1 MGTFRDVLTLD
12 TEEFRRLEQRLPDC
26 FLLDI
31 VRDKRAMQRF
41 SSLSAKERDRVVARA
56 RAARSRAEMRLL
68 VLSLSDRVEA
78 QEFY

>member
-1 MGTFRDVLTLD
+1 MDKK
-12 TEEFRRLEQRLPDC
+12 LPDG
-26 FLLDI
+26 FLLEI

-41 SSLSAKERDRVVARA
+41 SSLSVQERDRVVARA
-56 RAARSRAEMRLL
+56 RAARNRAEMRLL